1 MKTVK
6 RVSTDWDIYAGKV
19 TINGNL
25 VVVGTSTQVE
35 SVNTFVTDS
44 FITLA
49 AGQGGLVNA
58 GIEIDRGT
66 NPPVGLRWN
75 ATSEKWQYTNDGIL
89 WKTFSITVV
98 EEDKAPR
105 LGGNL
110 FVQDSNGNDFWI
122 THNPGK
128 DVTIGPVIRL
138 PQITSD
144 PGPKTGFS
152 TIYAKATKAGDTG
165 FYVANERVDKA
176 ELITKRKAFIFSIIF

>member
-6 RVSTDWDIYAGKV
+6 RVSTDWDVYASTV

-25 VVVGTSTQVE
+25 VVIGTTTQVE
-35 SVNTFVTDS
+35 SVNTLIVDN

-49 AGQGGLVNA
+49 VGQGGLVDA

-66 NPPVGLRWN
+66 DPAVGIRWN
-75 ATSEKWQYTNDGIL
+75 HSEGKWQYTNDGII
-89 WKTFSITVV
+89 WKTFSLTVV

-110 FVQDSNGNDFWI
+110 TVQDSTGNDFWI
-122 THNPGK
+122 THDPGK
-128 DVTIGPVIRL
+128 EVVIGPVIRL

-144 PGPKTGFS
+144 PAPKTGFS
-152 TIYAKATKAGDTG
+152 TIYAKTPEAGDTG
-165 FYVANERVDKA
+165 FYVANEKAQSA
-176 ELITKRKAFIFSIIF
+176 ELITKRKAFVYSLIF

>member
-6 RVSTDWDIYAGKV
+6 RVSTDWDIHAGTV

-25 VVVGTSTQVE
+25 VVVGSSTQVG
-35 SVNTFVTDS
+35 SVNTFVADS

-49 AGQGGLVNA
+49 SGQGGAVNA

-66 NPPVGLRWN
+66 DLPVGLRWN
-75 ATSEKWQYTNDGIL
+75 VSINKWQFTNDGVV
-89 WKTFSITVV
+89 WKVFGGTIV
-98 EEDKAPR
+98 EEDTAPR

-110 FVQDSNGNDFWI
+110 VVQNSNGDSFWI
-122 THNPGK
+122 THESGK

-144 PGPKTGFS
+144 ADPKAGFS
-152 TIYAKATKAGDTG
+152 TIYAKAAGGGQTGLYVSNEKGTKQ
-165 FYVANERVDKA
+165 
-176 ELITKRKAFIFSIIF
+176 ELITKRKAFVYSIIF